1 MRRGARSAAGLFCGL
16 NFSRVLPIEIWRA
29 FDRVR
34 IWVLV
39 IKAKGLAK
47 FASPILWFTMVD
59 LFVGGESFR
68 EGVVDFG
75 EELGVVGVDGGGQT
89 AQPVEET
96 APLICREGEG
106 FFLVA

>member
-1 MRRGARSAAGLFCGL
+1 MTGFGFG
-16 NFSRVLPIEIWRA
+16 F
-29 FDRVR
+29 
-34 IWVLV
+34 LV
-39 IKAKGLAK
+39 IKAKGWRN
-47 FASPILWFTMVD
+47 SPARFLWFTMVD

-96 APLICREGEG
+96 APLICHEGEG

>member
-1 MRRGARSAAGLFCGL
+1 
-16 NFSRVLPIEIWRA
+16 
-29 FDRVR
+29 
-34 IWVLV
+34 
-39 IKAKGLAK
+39 
-47 FASPILWFTMVD
+47 MVD

-96 APLICREGEG
+96 APLICHEGEG